1 MQAFLGLM
9 VHLKGHDRVGRRPT
23 IADVAK
29 AAGVSVATVDRVLNK
44 RHPVREET
52 TDRVLHAAESVKFY
66 ATDLLKQRVRP
77 DAPQRTLGFVL
88 QKRAKEFYQSLAA
101 ALAEAAQNAPDVRG
115 RAVIEFASELSP
127 GAVIEKLKLVGARS
141 DAVAV
146 VAVDHPSITQAIDA
160 LLAKGVP
167 TFGLLTGL
175 TAPNS
180 AGYLGIDNRQAGRMA
195 AWAIA
200 RMARQPGQVGLLLGS
215 HRYLGHELREIGF
228 RSFFREHAPAFKVL
242 DAIVNLEEE
251 RIAYEATLDLLKR
264 HPNLA
269 GIFVAGGGME
279 GVIEALREEDQN
291 GSLAVVV
298 PELTSA
304 TRAALVDG
312 FVTLVIATPVQLL
325 ARRAVETM
333 IRAVDGSGAESAR
346 QLFLPFELYTSEN
359 L

>member
-1 MQAFLGLM
+1 MG
-9 VHLKGHDRVGRRPT
+9 RPT

-52 TDRVLHAAESVKFY
+52 THRVLQAAESVKFY

-77 DAPQRTLGFVL
+77 DAPRRTLGFVL
-88 QKRAKEFYQSLAA
+88 QERAKEFYQGLAA
-101 ALAEAAQNAPDVRG
+101 ALTHAAQNAPGVRG
-115 RAVIEFASELSP
+115 RAIIEFASGLSP
-127 GAVIEKLKLVGARS
+127 GAVIEKLNAVGARS
-141 DAVAV
+141 DAVAA
-146 VAVDHPSITQAIDA
+146 VAVDHPSITQAVDA
-160 LLAKGVP
+160 LMARGVP

-175 TAPNS
+175 TAPNR

-200 RMARQPGQVGLLLGS
+200 RMARHAGQVGLLLGS

-228 RSFFREHAPAFKVL
+228 RSYFREHAPAFQVL

-264 HPNLA
+264 HPDLA

-279 GVIEALREEDQN
+279 GVIAALREEDRH

-298 PELTSA
+298 HELTSA
-304 TRAALVDG
+304 TRAALVDDI
-312 FVTLVIATPVQLL
+312 VTLVIATPVQLL
-325 ARRAVETM
+325 AQRAAEAM
-333 IRAVDGSGAESAR
+333 IRAIDENGAERER